1 MKSLFFALSLIF
13 TAPLWAQS
21 PQILEALEAT
31 KDDLNVLWDVSMK
44 RANVS
49 ALTQFDHEQFDLSLG
64 VLKKIRETGAII
76 VRNNGVIQLR
86 NVTLGSASSISISYQ
101 LESGDEWLGDFHT
114 HPYDYES
121 INDLPFSPRDFVNLM
136 QNKKMLRAGY
146 FALIKSGPSFFAME
160 IIDPAKLQAFETEQK
175 RLASES
181 GLSIFDYVYKKFYSI
196 NRGQSIQEIQM
207 NSLQLIMGD
216 PAVSGVKLWKI

>member
-1 MKSLFFALSLIF
+1 MKSLFVLLSLIIS
-13 TAPLWAQS
+13 TPLWAVS
-21 PQILEALEAT
+21 PQILEVLDAT
-31 KDDLNVLWDVSMK
+31 KDDLEVLWDVSMK

-49 ALTQFDHEQFDLSLG
+49 SLTQFDHGQFDLSLG

-86 NVTLGSASSISISYQ
+86 NVTLGSASSIGISYQ
-101 LESGDEWLGDFHT
+101 LKSGDEWLADFHT

-136 QNKKMLRAGY
+136 QNKSMHKQGY
-146 FALIKSGPSFFAME
+146 FALIKSGPSYFAME
-160 IIDPAKLQAFETEQK
+160 VLDPKKLSEYEVEQK
-175 RLASES
+175 RLANES
-181 GLSIFDYVYKKFYSI
+181 GLSVFDYVYKKFYSI

-207 NSLQLIMGD
+207 NSLTLIMGD
-216 PAVSGVKLWKI
+216 PEVSGIKLWKI

>member
-1 MKSLFFALSLIF
+1 MKSLLLALALTFSC
-13 TAPLWAQS
+13 PLWATS
-21 PQILEALEAT
+21 PQILEVLEAT
-31 KDDLNVLWDVSMK
+31 RNDLEVLWDVSMK

-49 ALTQFDHEQFDLSLG
+49 ALTQFDHDQFDLSLG

-86 NVTLGSASSISISYQ
+86 NVTLGSASSIGISYQ

-136 QNKKMLRAGY
+136 QNKKMHRAGY
-146 FALIKSGPSFFAME
+146 FALIKSGPSYFAME
-160 IIDPAKLQAFETEQK
+160 ILDPSKLAAYEAEQK
-175 RLASES
+175 RLATES

-207 NSLQLIMGD
+207 NSLKLIMGD
-216 PAVSGVKLWKI
+216 PAVSGVMLWKI

>member
-1 MKSLFFALSLIF
+1 M
-13 TAPLWAQS
+13 
-21 PQILEALEAT
+21 
-31 KDDLNVLWDVSMK
+31 
-44 RANVS
+44 
-49 ALTQFDHEQFDLSLG
+49 
-64 VLKKIRETGAII
+64 
-76 VRNNGVIQLR
+76 IQLR